1 MASSERPLLGKGS
14 GQRRSCASDVLRA
27 ITKAQYYQLFV
38 VLPVRIELTTSP
50 LLGSCLSLI
59 VATPKSL
66 KICSRGRNSAFPP
79 KRLHVSPP

>member
-14 GQRRSCASDVLRA
+14 GQRGSCASDVLRA

-38 VLPVRIELTTSP
+38 VLQVRIELTTSP

-59 VATPKSL
+59 VASVRQRRGKQQDSVVAQM
-66 KICSRGRNSAFPP
+66 KIRTRH
-79 KRLHVSPP
+79 R